1 MNPRGLL
8 EEYVNTYHSD
18 ELKELIELNQ
28 QSKINIDY
36 EPFNEYLISE
46 TGKDFWEN
54 KIYKFVTSY
63 EEYYNLDNNP
73 KNHISFKFINVP
85 ENVEL
90 HQLDATY
97 NHEFISCKAMIKN
110 ITDIRVDL
118 KEAVYEC
125 QGCAK
130 QEGRKPCTKEE
141 AKSKVKAF
149 IQMIHHYR
157 DLYLEG
163 TEVVGNEI
171 KPIEGYFQSHTE
183 Q

>member
-8 EEYVNTYHSD
+8 EKYVNTYHSD
-18 ELKELIELNQ
+18 ELKELTDLNQ

-36 EPFNEYLISE
+36 EPFNEYLINE

-54 KIYKFVTSY
+54 KIYKFITSY
-63 EEYYNLDNNP
+63 EEYYNIDNNP

-125 QGCAK
+125 QGCMK
-130 QEGRKPCTKEE
+130 QVVVNVTD
-141 AKSKVKAF
+141 SKNIK
-149 IQMIHHYR
+149 IP
-157 DLYLEG
+157 
-163 TEVVGNEI
+163 TE
-171 KPIEGYFQSHTE
+171 
-183 Q
+183 